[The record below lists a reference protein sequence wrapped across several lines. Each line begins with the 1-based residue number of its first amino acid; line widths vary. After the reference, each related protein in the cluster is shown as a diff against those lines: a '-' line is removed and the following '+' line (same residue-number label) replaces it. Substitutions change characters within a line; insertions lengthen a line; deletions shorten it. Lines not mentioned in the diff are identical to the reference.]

1 MKKFGRL
8 SLAQGRARQ
17 AGKIRR
23 ADETRR
29 GEAKRL
35 DKTKRGRIGWGE
47 TRECR
52 ASAIKFHAGLQN
64 FSNEMKFRA
73 GLRILVAR

>member
-8 SLAQGRARQ
+8 SVRKAERQ
-17 AGKIRR
+17 AGKIRQDEVRR

-35 DKTKRGRIGWGE
+35 DKTKRGKIGCWGKI
-47 TRECR
+47 RERR
-52 ASAIKFHAGLQN
+52 ASAIKFHAGL
-64 FSNEMKFRA
+64 
-73 GLRILVAR
+73 RILVAG